1 MSKEASSWAGTI
13 LGSSDYW
20 EKLNRDTLFSD
31 VTTRRPDYR
40 MSLTRLGHRA
50 SDAIDAIYDDLNELA
65 GKIRFL
71 PAEDRNALAKQ
82 VQALYDVCKMGG
94 VSANRADDCVQGL
107 SLSFMSPWSRNIP
120 DPRAVEKAIEA
131 IKLSPFS
138 TRDRVALL
146 LEAGHWGINSAAGH
160 DEKTRLLLQAI
171 SDLDH
176 SSNFLTCVA
185 EEYQQQT
192 DPPRYEGRCGR
203 EVGSRAYREYFEE
216 QVFGRT
222 LSGMFGT
229 ADYTDQLQEDL
240 NSIARQLE
248 HDLDDAQR
256 EGDYIT
262 DGTADIL
269 RDVVDDLDHCGASTM
284 GLTGKIDKLAWY
296 VGGDPTKIRDL
307 QRSLNDLDPNF
318 FLKEDGVLG
327 EKTLYGISKF
337 TDRFSDFLT
346 SPEAMRTAGR
356 VVDLLVA
363 LEGLPIRLPLWSL
376 SQHQLQERFAS
387 DIVRTIWKW
396 GAEYY
401 LRPRK
406 YEVAALLLE
415 HSLQSSPSK
424 LYFTQAHWVTQKVM
438 KSEAFSKGFFVLKQL
453 LRKDPDLYDDSG
465 SFSVDFQETNETDLY
480 YGIGKAT
487 IKYTCVRGPSEVYV
501 TFVLED
507 TYNIDNFRTVYGE
520 EGRSVVLNFD
530 PGPLANDAGLV
541 SQASGVINP
550 YDISIRFG
558 MVIDLNGE

>member
-1 MSKEASSWAGTI
+1 MSKEASSWGGTI
-13 LGSSDYW
+13 LGSSAYW

-50 SDAIDAIYDDLNELA
+50 NDAIDAIYNDLNELA

-71 PAEDRNALAKQ
+71 PSGDRNALAKQ
-82 VQALYDVCKMGG
+82 VQALYDVCKMSG
-94 VSANRADDCVQGL
+94 VSARRADDCIQGL
-107 SLSFMSPWSRNIP
+107 SPSFMSPWSRNIP

-146 LEAGHWGINSAAGH
+146 LEAGHWGINSAAGR

-171 SDLDH
+171 ADLDH

-192 DPPRYEGRCGR
+192 DSPRYKGRCGH
-203 EVGSRAYREYFEE
+203 EVGSRAYREHFEE

-229 ADYTDQLQEDL
+229 ADYTARLRENL
-240 NSIARQLE
+240 NSIVRQLE
-248 HDLDDAQR
+248 HDLDNAQR

-296 VGGDPTKIRDL
+296 VGGDPAKIRQL
-307 QRSLNDLDPNF
+307 QRSLNDLDPSF
-318 FLKEDGVLG
+318 HLKEDGVLG
-327 EKTLYGISKF
+327 EKTLYGISKITEQF
-337 TDRFSDFLT
+337 AKFLT
-346 SPEAMRTAGR
+346 TPEKMRKLGQ
-356 VVDLLVA
+356 VVDLLSV
-363 LEGLPIRLPLWSL
+363 LEGLPVRLPFGSRTT
-376 SQHQLQERFAS
+376 HQLQTRFAS
-387 DIVRTIWKW
+387 DIVRAIWKL

-401 LRPRK
+401 LRPK
-406 YEVAALLLE
+406 GYDVAALLLE
-415 HSLQSSPSK
+415 HSLESSPSK
-424 LYFTQAHWVTQKVM
+424 LYFTQTHRVTQKVT
-438 KSEAFSKGFFVLKQL
+438 KSKAFKEWLPILEQL
-453 LRKDPDLYDDSG
+453 IQKDPDLYANDG
-465 SFSVDFQETNETDLY
+465 EFSVDFQASGDTDLY
-480 YGIGKAT
+480 YGIGKAK
-487 IKYTCVRGPSEVYV
+487 IKYTCVRGPSKVYV

-507 TYNIDNFRTVYGE
+507 TYDFDNFRVVYGN
-520 EGRSVVLNFD
+520 EGHYIVLNID
-530 PGPLANDAGLV
+530 PGSLANDAGLL
-541 SQASGVINP
+541 SQANGVINT
-550 YDISIRFG
+550 YGIHMQFSKT
-558 MVIDLNGE
+558 IDLKG

>member
-1 MSKEASSWAGTI
+1 MSKEASSWGGTI
-13 LGSSDYW
+13 LGSSAYW

-50 SDAIDAIYDDLNELA
+50 NDAIDAIYNDLNELA

-71 PAEDRNALAKQ
+71 PSGDRNALAKQ
-82 VQALYDVCKMGG
+82 VQALYDVCKMSG
-94 VSANRADDCVQGL
+94 VSARRADDCIQGL

-146 LEAGHWGINSAAGH
+146 LEAGHWGINSAAGR

-171 SDLDH
+171 ADLDH

-192 DPPRYEGRCGR
+192 DSPRYKGRCGH
-203 EVGSRAYREYFEE
+203 EVGSRAYREHFEE

-229 ADYTDQLQEDL
+229 ADYTARLRENL
-240 NSIARQLE
+240 NSIVRQLE
-248 HDLDDAQR
+248 HDLDNAQR

-296 VGGDPTKIRDL
+296 VGGDPAKIRQL
-307 QRSLNDLDPNF
+307 QRSLNDLDPSF
-318 FLKEDGVLG
+318 HLKEDGVLG
-327 EKTLYGISKF
+327 EKTLYGISKITEQF
-337 TDRFSDFLT
+337 AKFLT
-346 SPEAMRTAGR
+346 TPEKMRKLGQ
-356 VVDLLVA
+356 VVDLLSV
-363 LEGLPIRLPLWSL
+363 LEGLPVRLPFGSRTT
-376 SQHQLQERFAS
+376 HQLQTRFAS
-387 DIVRTIWKW
+387 DIVRAIWKL

-401 LRPRK
+401 LRPK
-406 YEVAALLLE
+406 GYDVAALLLE
-415 HSLQSSPSK
+415 HSLESSPSK
-424 LYFTQAHWVTQKVM
+424 LYFTQTHRVTQKVT
-438 KSEAFSKGFFVLKQL
+438 KSKAFKEWLPILEQL
-453 LRKDPDLYDDSG
+453 IQKDPDLYANDG
-465 SFSVDFQETNETDLY
+465 EFSVDFQASGDTDLY
-480 YGIGKAT
+480 YGIGKAK
-487 IKYTCVRGPSEVYV
+487 IKYTCVRGPSKVYV

-507 TYNIDNFRTVYGE
+507 TYDFDNFRVVYGN
-520 EGRSVVLNFD
+520 EGHYIVLNID
-530 PGPLANDAGLV
+530 PGSLANDAGLL
-541 SQASGVINP
+541 SQANGVINT
-550 YDISIRFG
+550 YGIHMQFSKT
-558 MVIDLNGE
+558 IDLKG